1 MADCTADVQSAI
13 SVPAAPDLAPQTATS
28 PPPPRRLRRP
38 RRSANVNLYMAA
50 GIHDVAQR
58 AAVSVATVSRSY
70 TAPDTVREATRARVL
85 TAAAELGYRPNRAAR
100 GLITGRTGNVGV
112 IVPDL
117 GNPYFQGVLK
127 GAQAQAREADYAV
140 FVADGQ
146 ESAAEEEALIG
157 AMSKQVDGILLC
169 SSLLAPATLAGLDPA
184 PAVALLNRHVDGL
197 STVTV
202 DSAGGMRQAV
212 AHLAALG
219 HRRCAFLSG
228 PRRSWSNQQRV
239 RGLRAAARATG
250 AEIVTIGPVAPR
262 FQGGVEAAEQVLAS
276 GVTAVLAY
284 NDLVAAGIL
293 SRLAQLGVDVPRELS
308 VVGFDDIP
316 LAAML
321 TPALTTV
328 AAPTAEAGAAAIDAL
343 LSRLKQPDAAP
354 SIQQLPATLV
364 VRGSTA
370 PPGAQRADQHLP
382 QTNQGAV

>member
-1 MADCTADVQSAI
+1 MAILAIVARIAI
-13 SVPAAPDLAPQTATS
+13 SVRAS
-28 PPPPRRLRRP
+28 LRQR
-38 RRSANVNLYMAA
+38 ANVNLYMAA

-58 AAVSVATVSRSY
+58 AGVSVATVSRSY
-70 TAPDTVREATRARVL
+70 TAPDAVREPTRARVL
-85 TAAAELGYRPNRAAR
+85 EAAAALGYQPNRAAR

-127 GAQAQAREADYAV
+127 GAQARAREADYAV

-169 SSLLAPATLAGLDPA
+169 SSRLAPETLATLEPA
-184 PAVALLNRHVDGL
+184 PAVALLNRRVNGL

-202 DSAGGMRQAV
+202 DSADGMRQAM

-219 HRRCAFLSG
+219 HERCAFLSG
-228 PRRSWSNQQRV
+228 PQRSWSNQQRL
-239 RGLRAAARATG
+239 RGLRAAARAAG
-250 AEIVTIGPVAPR
+250 AEIVTIGPVAPQ
-262 FQGGVEAAEQVLAS
+262 FQGGVDAAEPVLAS

-293 SRLAQLGVDVPRELS
+293 SRLAQLGVEVPGELS
-308 VVGFDDIP
+308 IVGFDDIP

-328 AAPTAEAGAAAIDAL
+328 AAPTAHAGAAAVDAL
-343 LSRLKQPDAAP
+343 LSRLESPDGAP
-354 SIQQLPATLV
+354 RVQQLPAALV

-370 PPGAQRADQHLP
+370 PPGARQPLS
-382 QTNQGAV
+382 QTTQGAV

>member
-1 MADCTADVQSAI
+1 LSTAWH
-13 SVPAAPDLAPQTATS
+13 VPVGHVAPPAS
-28 PPPPRRLRRP
+28 
-38 RRSANVNLYMAA
+38 VNLYMAA
-50 GIHDVAQR
+50 GIHDVARR
-58 AAVSVATVSRSY
+58 AEVSVATVSRSF

-85 TAAAELGYRPNRAAR
+85 EAAADLGYRPNRAAR
-100 GLITGRTGNVGV
+100 GLITGRTGNIGV

-127 GAQAQAREADYAV
+127 GAQARARAADYAV

-169 SSLLAPATLAGLDPA
+169 SSRLAPQKLAALEPS
-184 PAVALLNRHVDGL
+184 PAVVLLNRRVSGL

-202 DSAGGMRQAV
+202 DSADGMRQAL

-219 HRRCAFLSG
+219 HVRCAFLSG
-228 PRRSWSNQQRV
+228 PKRSWSNQQRL
-239 RGLRAAARATG
+239 RGLRAAAQAAG
-250 AEIVTIGPVAPR
+250 VQIVTIGPVAPQ
-262 FQGGVEAAEQVLAS
+262 FQGGVQAAEQVLAS
-276 GVTAVLAY
+276 GATAVLAY

-293 SRLAQLGVDVPRELS
+293 SRLARLGVDVPGRVS

-328 AAPTAEAGAAAIDAL
+328 AAPTAQAGATAVGAL
-343 LSRLKQPDAAP
+343 LARLDAPDAPATV
-354 SIQQLPATLV
+354 QALPATLV
-364 VRGSTA
+364 ERASTA
-370 PPGAQRADQHLP
+370 PPDARRTGGMLSK
-382 QTNQGAV
+382 TNQGAV